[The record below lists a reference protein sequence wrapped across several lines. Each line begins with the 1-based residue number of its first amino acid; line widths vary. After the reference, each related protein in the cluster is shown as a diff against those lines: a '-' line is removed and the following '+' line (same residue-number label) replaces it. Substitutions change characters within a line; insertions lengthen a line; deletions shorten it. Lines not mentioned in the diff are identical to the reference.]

1 MSMMMILLTIT
12 VTTIMKV
19 TMTTVTTMRCLPSST
34 GVFGDEAM
42 QDH

>member
-1 MSMMMILLTIT
+1 MLTTT
-12 VTTIMKV
+12 VTTIMKVMV
-19 TMTTVTTMRCLPSST
+19 TMTTVTTMRCLPSSI

>member
-1 MSMMMILLTIT
+1 MLTTT
-12 VTTIMKV
+12 VTTIMKVMV